1 MYPVFLMLAK
11 ESAIPLAKEKE
22 SSTAN
27 PQKVEK
33 NQEKVRQMDPKHVS
47 NSAKLRN

>member
-33 NQEKVRQMDPKHVS
+33 NQEKSKTNGS
-47 NSAKLRN
+47 KTC